1 MRDKHE
7 TCTPLP
13 MPTLK
18 GLTDPLTKEEMENY
32 FKETE
37 DTLEEN
43 KVRSKRGVLRII
55 SCAFLRNLD
64 LDLERRRSHYGW
76 CPYDDWM
83 EFDPITEYNE
93 SIKAGAERIRQERK
107 EKEG

>member
-43 KVRSKRGVLRII
+43 KVRSKK
-55 SCAFLRNLD
+55 
-64 LDLERRRSHYGW
+64 RSA
-76 CPYDDWM
+76 PYHQLCFP
-83 EFDPITEYNE
+83 EEP
-93 SIKAGAERIRQERK
+93 
-107 EKEG
+107 